1 MDSLSVLK
9 TILSE
14 NGLTIYSLAKSLG
27 ISYSVIHD
35 ISTGRIKS
43 ISRKIAKEIT
53 SLYPKYN
60 YNWVIGISET
70 KYSDIKNSDSD
81 TDNSDIGNASTSNT
95 DIEYETLDAEEL
107 KEVLSSEGRMIPINI
122 ARIPNLELEST
133 IDKLDVPYRNPIEYM
148 PKYDF
153 MYRVLSNA
161 MEPALYTGDIVFV
174 KKSYDKRA
182 INGDCYLVDT
192 IPLGIIIRKVIDNGD
207 SLICTAVNND
217 CNNLEISKDE
227 VFDIYA
233 IVAIL
238 RFNANIHL
246 DDSQSVRKE
255 LTIRD
260 KQIDALLDNVN
271 KLIAGQDKLIN
282 QNQEVFNINKMLTEE
297 LLKRISQ

>member
-1 MDSLSVLK
+1 MNATQIIK
-9 TILSE
+9 IILEE
-14 NGLTIYSLAKSLG
+14 NHLTVSSLARETKA
-27 ISYSVIHD
+27 SYAVLYDVSY
-35 ISTGRIKS
+35 GRIKS
-43 ISRKIAKEIT
+43 LSHKIASQIVAK
-53 SLYPKYN
+53 YPQYN
-60 YNWVIGISET
+60 LEWLTGESEVI
-70 KYSDIKNSDSD
+70 YSD
-81 TDNSDIGNASTSNT
+81 GNTTCNTQGTTVENSTS
-95 DIEYETLDAEEL
+95 IEYETLDAEEL

-207 SLICTAVNND
+207 TLICTAVNND

-282 QNQEVFNINKMLTEE
+282 QNQEVFNTNKMLTEE